1 MKYLII
7 NGDDFGGSR
16 GINRGIIEAH
26 RCGILTSASLLVDS
40 AGSKE
45 AAALSRGMPALSV
58 GLHVDLGAEFR
69 NSETPFRLW
78 LPKRLREQFE
88 RFESLTGRAPTHV
101 DSHHN
106 VHRNSRA
113 LPYFLEMAKEYGIWL
128 RECSPV
134 RHFPKFYGQWGGA
147 THWEQIS
154 AENLARMLAT
164 EIGPGVTELSCHPGY
179 VDQEFSTS
187 YTLERAAEVRAL
199 TSPLLRSVLLE
210 QEIALVSFHEANAI
224 LQTAL
229 PMKGVP
235 CP

>member
-1 MKYLII
+1 MKYLIV

-26 RCGILTSASLLVDS
+26 RCGILTSASLLVECT
-40 AGSKE
+40 GSEE
-45 AAALSRGMPALSV
+45 AAALSRRMPALSV
-58 GLHVDLGAEFR
+58 GLHVDLDAEFR
-69 NSETPFRLW
+69 NSETAFRLW

-106 VHRNSRA
+106 LHRNPRA
-113 LPYFLEMAKEYGIWL
+113 LPYFMEMAKEHGIWL

-154 AENLARMLAT
+154 AENLARLLTT

-187 YTLERAAEVRAL
+187 YTLEREAEVRAL

-210 QEIALVSFHEANAI
+210 QEIELVNFHEANAI
-224 LQTAL
+224 LQAAL
-229 PMKGVP
+229 PMNGVA